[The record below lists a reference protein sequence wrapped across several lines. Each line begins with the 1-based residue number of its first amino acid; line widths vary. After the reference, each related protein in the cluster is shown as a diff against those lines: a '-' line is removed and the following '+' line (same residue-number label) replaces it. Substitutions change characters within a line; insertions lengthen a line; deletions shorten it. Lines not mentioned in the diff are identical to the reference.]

1 MDFAH
6 FRADLLQ
13 NASPGTKLGDV
24 ESGQWDELIGHLALT
39 TALPVGMARRVVEE
53 VVAYCSEPAEAF
65 IRRRHRELQSQGTPN
80 AEIFP
85 RLVAEVSNRPV
96 AAPPFTERQIRRTIY
111 G

>member
-1 MDFAH
+1 MLKGMA
-6 FRADLLQ
+6 
-13 NASPGTKLGDV
+13 
-24 ESGQWDELIGHLALT
+24 SGQWDELVGHLALT

-65 IRRRHRELQSQGTPN
+65 IRRRHRELQDQGASN

-85 RLVAEVSNRPV
+85 RLVSEVSHRPV